1 MHDTPNFVH
10 GNLPMTFLY
19 STNSNNNTRYSRYRL
34 RLVHFIERTYLISG
48 NGTPSPRNDSSAMLD
63 DVGNLREITE
73 IGIYHMKFVA
83 TGNVAVWHTACVNA
97 LDLT

>member
-1 MHDTPNFVH
+1 
-10 GNLPMTFLY
+10 MTFLY

-34 RLVHFIERTYLISG
+34 RLVVHLIERTYLISG
-48 NGTPSPRNDSSAMLD
+48 NGTPSPRNDSSAVLD
-63 DVGNLREITE
+63 DVSNLPEITE